1 MFSGTNDDLGQRGFL
16 GFGFRHP
23 VYLSRYSAPPPP
35 HPSRTHARAFF
46 TSGRPTRATSGISPA
61 GEEFPI
67 RRAIVAF
74 AAAAHLG
81 GRRGEGRM
89 RRRRRRHDSHADRH
103 RRESRAGE
111 RITRPG
117 TGSSLT
123 TTTAK
128 IRASPVASLFPLH
141 RWEEERER
149 EGGCGCVQRLS
160 LKSVTAESRASL
172 PLLSS
177 RSRWEA
183 LLASL
188 CRADRSGAAALTRS
202 FGRGRSVGDSLG
214 RRTTDCALF
223 LRCRPGCGVKN
234 DSDRQT
240 QRMR

>member
-1 MFSGTNDDLGQRGFL
+1 MFSGTNDDLGQEGFL

-23 VYLSRYSAPPPP
+23 VYLSRYSAPPPS

-74 AAAAHLG
+74 AAAAAHLG

-89 RRRRRRHDSHADRH
+89 RRRRRRRHDSHADRH

-188 CRADRSGAAALTRS
+188 CRTDRSGAAAAA
-202 FGRGRSVGDSLG
+202 LG
-214 RRTTDCALF
+214 RRVGRRVSAAAVFFCDAAA
-223 LRCRPGCGVKN
+223 
-234 DSDRQT
+234 
-240 QRMR
+240 

>member
-1 MFSGTNDDLGQRGFL
+1 MFSGTNDDLGQEGFL

-23 VYLSRYSAPPPP
+23 VYLSRYSTPPPS

-74 AAAAHLG
+74 AAAAAHLG

-149 EGGCGCVQRLS
+149 GRVWLRSAAFVKVSHCRVPSKSPSPPARGGRHFWPLCVAQIDQARPHS
-160 LKSVTAESRASL
+160 L
-172 PLLSS
+172 
-177 RSRWEA
+177 
-183 LLASL
+183 
-188 CRADRSGAAALTRS
+188 
-202 FGRGRSVGDSLG
+202 GRSVAVGRWVTRSGDG
-214 RRTTDCALF
+214 RRTALF
-223 LRCRPGCGVKN
+223 FCDAGRAAA
-234 DSDRQT
+234 
-240 QRMR
+240 

>member
-23 VYLSRYSAPPPP
+23 VYLSRYSAPSTS

-74 AAAAHLG
+74 AAAAAHLG

-123 TTTAK
+123 TTTTAK

-141 RWEEERER
+141 RWEEEERER
-149 EGGCGCVQRLS
+149 EGV
-160 LKSVTAESRASL
+160 VAF
-172 PLLSS
+172 
-177 RSRWEA
+177 
-183 LLASL
+183 
-188 CRADRSGAAALTRS
+188 SGFR
-202 FGRGRSVGDSLG
+202 
-214 RRTTDCALF
+214 
-223 LRCRPGCGVKN
+223 
-234 DSDRQT
+234 
-240 QRMR
+240 

>member
-1 MFSGTNDDLGQRGFL
+1 MFSGTNDDLGQEGFL

-89 RRRRRRHDSHADRH
+89 RRRRRRRRRHDSHADRH

-141 RWEEERER
+141 RWEEEREK
-149 EGGCGCVQRLS
+149 EGEGV
-160 LKSVTAESRASL
+160 VAF
-172 PLLSS
+172 
-177 RSRWEA
+177 
-183 LLASL
+183 
-188 CRADRSGAAALTRS
+188 SGFR
-202 FGRGRSVGDSLG
+202 
-214 RRTTDCALF
+214 
-223 LRCRPGCGVKN
+223 
-234 DSDRQT
+234 
-240 QRMR
+240 